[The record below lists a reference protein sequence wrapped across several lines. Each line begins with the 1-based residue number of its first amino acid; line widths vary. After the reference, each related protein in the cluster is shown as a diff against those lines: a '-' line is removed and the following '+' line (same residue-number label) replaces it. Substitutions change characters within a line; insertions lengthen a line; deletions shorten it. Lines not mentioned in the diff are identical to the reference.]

1 MPCILQ
7 ITDKTKTLQT
17 GIIIKSTGSWYQVL
31 AQDGRR
37 WQCRIVGKLR
47 LEGIKLTNPVGVGDE
62 VQIVPENEAENTA
75 LIKGVQPRRNYVVRQ
90 SPRRKHDLH
99 LLAANIDQAVVIV
112 TIREP
117 HLKQGF
123 IDRFLLM
130 TEPQDIPAVIIF
142 NKADLYDEDDLA
154 LFGYL
159 KTIYEAIGYGVMLTS
174 TADGTGIE
182 AFRELLRDKVTLVG
196 GQSGVG
202 KSSLVNVIQPQLD
215 LRTGDL
221 SDYSGKGMHTTTF
234 AEMYA
239 LDFGGQL
246 IDTPGIKTLAFNN
259 LEQLDV
265 AHNFRE
271 FFQMSDD
278 CKFGGSCLHR
288 SEPGCAVRKA
298 IESGELSE
306 LRYANYLALLDE
318 VEDQNYWERH
328 KDM

>member
-1 MPCILQ
+1 M
-7 ITDKTKTLQT
+7 D
-17 GIIIKSTGSWYQVL
+17 
-31 AQDGRR
+31 D
-37 WQCRIVGKLR
+37 
-47 LEGIKLTNPVGVGDE
+47 IKLTNPVGVGDE
-62 VQIVPENEAENTA
+62 VQIVPENETENTA

-99 LLAANIDQAVVIV
+99 LLAANVDQAVVIV
-112 TIREP
+112 TIIEP

-130 TEPQDIPAVIIF
+130 TEPQDIPTIIVF
-142 NKADLYDEDDLA
+142 NKADLYDKDDLT
-154 LFGYL
+154 LFEYL
-159 KTIYEAIGYGVMLTS
+159 KNIYGAIGYNAMLTS
-174 TADGTGIE
+174 AVDGTGID

-202 KSSLVNVIQPQLD
+202 KSSLVNAIQPQLD

-234 AEMYA
+234 AEMHP
-239 LDFGGQL
+239 LNFGGQL

-259 LEQLDV
+259 LEPLDV

-271 FFQMSDD
+271 FFQMSDQ

-288 SEPGCAVRKA
+288 TEPGCAVREA
-298 IESGELSE
+298 IEKGELSE

>member
-1 MPCILQ
+1 M
-7 ITDKTKTLQT
+7 QT
-17 GIIIKSTGSWYQVL
+17 GIVIKSTGSWYQVL
-31 AQDGRR
+31 TKEGRQ

-47 LEGIKLTNPVGVGDE
+47 LDDIKLTNPVGVGDE
-62 VQIVPENEAENTA
+62 VQIVPENDAENTA

-99 LLAANIDQAVVIV
+99 LLAANVDQAVVIV
-112 TIREP
+112 TIIEP

-130 TEPQDIPAVIIF
+130 TEPQDIPTIIVF
-142 NKADLYDEDDLA
+142 NKADLYDKDDLT
-154 LFGYL
+154 LFEYL
-159 KTIYEAIGYGVMLTS
+159 KNIYGAIGYNAMLTS
-174 TADGTGIE
+174 AVDGTGID

-202 KSSLVNVIQPQLD
+202 KSSLVNAIQPKLD

-234 AEMYA
+234 AEMHP

-259 LEQLDV
+259 LEPLDV

-271 FFQMSDD
+271 FFQMSDQ

-288 SEPGCAVRKA
+288 TEPGCAVREA
-298 IESGELSE
+298 IEKGELSE

-328 KDM
+328 KDL

>member
-1 MPCILQ
+1 M
-7 ITDKTKTLQT
+7 QT
-17 GIIIKSTGSWYQVL
+17 GIVIKSTGSWYQVL
-31 AQDGRR
+31 TKEGRQ

-47 LEGIKLTNPVGVGDE
+47 LDDIKLTNPVGVGDE
-62 VQIVPENEAENTA
+62 VQIVPENDAENTA

-99 LLAANIDQAVVIV
+99 LLAANVDQAVVIV
-112 TIREP
+112 TIIEP

-130 TEPQDIPAVIIF
+130 TEPQDIPTIIIF
-142 NKADLYDEDDLA
+142 NKADLYDKDDLT
-154 LFGYL
+154 LFEYL
-159 KTIYEAIGYGVMLTS
+159 KNIYGAIGYNAMLTS
-174 TADGTGIE
+174 AVDGTGID

-202 KSSLVNVIQPQLD
+202 KSSLVNAIQPKLD

-234 AEMYA
+234 AEMHP

-259 LEQLDV
+259 LEPLDV

-271 FFQMSDD
+271 FFQMSDQ

-288 SEPGCAVRKA
+288 TEPGCAVREA
-298 IESGELSE
+298 IEKGELSE